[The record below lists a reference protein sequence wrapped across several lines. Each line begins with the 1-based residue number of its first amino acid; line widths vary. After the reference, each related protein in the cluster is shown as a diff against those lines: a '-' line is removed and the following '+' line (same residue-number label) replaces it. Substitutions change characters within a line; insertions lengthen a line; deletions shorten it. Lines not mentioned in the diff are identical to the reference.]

1 MRGQADIPRRA
12 GPGQGGLARG
22 RLGALWRS
30 RIHESLTRPRAPN
43 HVGRTRS
50 QKSQASPPPR
60 AMSAMPLHASAASLL
75 ASLGCGFALAWFLRG
90 RLATAPAHGPPAD
103 HAGQAH
109 GREGGGSS
117 SDDGYDKD
125 DDFDD
130 GGGDDVDSDG
140 NSVGDDT
147 GSDDDADEHKMV
159 LVVRADLKMGKG
171 KAAAQCA
178 HAAVAAYRLA
188 AARQPG
194 ALRRW
199 RRGGQAKIVTR
210 VEDEAALLELQERA
224 RALGLGAP
232 VVCDAG
238 RTQVAAGS
246 CTVLAVGPGPVR
258 AVGEVTG
265 HLKLY

>member
-1 MRGQADIPRRA
+1 
-12 GPGQGGLARG
+12 
-22 RLGALWRS
+22 
-30 RIHESLTRPRAPN
+30 
-43 HVGRTRS
+43 
-50 QKSQASPPPR
+50 SPPPR
-60 AMSAMPLHASAASLL
+60 AMSAMPLHASVASLL
-75 ASLGCGFALAWFLRG
+75 ASMGCGFALAWFLRG
-90 RLATAPAHGPPAD
+90 HSVTAPAHGPPAD
-103 HAGQAH
+103 HAGQA
-109 GREGGGSS
+109 R
-117 SDDGYDKD
+117 
-125 DDFDD
+125 
-130 GGGDDVDSDG
+130 
-140 NSVGDDT
+140 
-147 GSDDDADEHKMV
+147 EHKMV

-258 AVGEVTG
+258 MVGEVTG

>member
-1 MRGQADIPRRA
+1 
-12 GPGQGGLARG
+12 
-22 RLGALWRS
+22 
-30 RIHESLTRPRAPN
+30 
-43 HVGRTRS
+43 
-50 QKSQASPPPR
+50 
-60 AMSAMPLHASAASLL
+60 MSAMPLHASVASLL
-75 ASLGCGFALAWFLRG
+75 ASMGCGFALAWFLRG
-90 RLATAPAHGPPAD
+90 HSVTAPAHGPPAD
-103 HAGQAH
+103 HAGQAR

-117 SDDGYDKD
+117 GDDGYDKD
-125 DDFDD
+125 DDFD

-147 GSDDDADEHKMV
+147 GSDDDDDADADEHKMV

-258 AVGEVTG
+258 MVGEVTG

>member
-1 MRGQADIPRRA
+1 
-12 GPGQGGLARG
+12 
-22 RLGALWRS
+22 
-30 RIHESLTRPRAPN
+30 
-43 HVGRTRS
+43 
-50 QKSQASPPPR
+50 
-60 AMSAMPLHASAASLL
+60 MPLHASAASLL

-90 RLATAPAHGPPAD
+90 RLVTAPAHGPPAD

-117 SDDGYDKD
+117 SSDGGYDKD
-125 DDFDD
+125 DDFDR
-130 GGGDDVDSDG
+130 GGGDDDVDSDG

-147 GSDDDADEHKMV
+147 GSDDDDDTDDTEDDADEHKMV

-232 VVCDAG
+232 VVRDAG

-246 CTVLAVGPGPVR
+246 CTVLAVGPGPACV
-258 AVGEVTG
+258 VGEVTG